1 MDEYDGHWDEC
12 DLALGAQPLILR
24 LPDNTTMTRAQ
35 FGALRTSLL
44 TQQNVVQ
51 GRRTAEQVAQSVI
64 ESQKTALMAKFT
76 LFTGIL
82 DAYFQGTYYI
92 RSRPLAPT
100 FTAGQVLFTDPMIAA
115 MELWEDINEGT
126 APAGVALPLVLPD
139 GTEHGSFAS
148 AVSALQF
155 AYADAKKKGNRVT
168 ISRDKRTGYE
178 EKAYTAMKLYRDAV
192 PPKLMNFPELISSL
206 PRLTPLPGHTPEA
219 VNASAVFEAPD
230 KSRTIYDESTDPALH
245 SYQLRGSAGED
256 YDHENSVVLATNAPG
271 AAREFVTTF
280 GLNQPGAKIALK
292 VYVILTTGNEAGSAT
307 MSLQRP
313 LAQAA

>member
-1 MDEYDGHWDEC
+1 MDEYDGHWEEC
-12 DLALGAQPLILR
+12 DLALGVQPLILR

-35 FGALRTSLL
+35 FGTLRTSLL

-100 FTAGQVLFTDPMIAA
+100 FTAGQILFTDPMIAA

-139 GTEHGSFAS
+139 GTVHGSFAS
-148 AVSALQF
+148 AVSSLQF

-178 EKAYTAMKLYRDAV
+178 ERAHTAMKLYRDAV

-230 KSRTIYDESTDPALH
+230 KSRTIYDESAEPALH

-313 LAQAA
+313 LAQVA